1 MIRFRFPLRNADTPG
16 TPPAPPALPVET
28 PIDAPAPPP
37 VAKIVVSTARTE
49 REMQLERDLES
60 ERERAK
66 RAEMLAAQKTD
77 EFHRYKTAVESPRP
91 MPKAEDD
98 DEGPF
103 GFKRG

>member
-1 MIRFRFPLRNADTPG
+1 MIRFRFPLRNADAPG
-16 TPPAPPALPVET
+16 TPPAPATPPPAEP
-28 PIDAPAPPP
+28 AAPPP
-37 VAKIVVSTARTE
+37 AAKIVVTAEKTE
-49 REMQLERDLES
+49 RELQLERDLEA
-60 ERERAK
+60 ERKRAK
-66 RAEMLAAQKTD
+66 DAEMLAAQKTD